1 MENRELPDE
10 VKNASRHVAV
20 VLTQGW
26 CPQWTMMKRYLE
38 GMKKEATELDL
49 TVFTLI
55 YDGVD
60 YFDEFR
66 DFKEAVWQN
75 YQIPYVRYYTEG
87 TLVAESNYVPARRF
101 LGQFADGSS

>member
-1 MENRELPDE
+1 MQNRELPDE
-10 VKNASRHVAV
+10 VTNASQHVAV

-38 GMKKEATELDL
+38 GMEQEATELDL

-75 YQIPYVRYYTEG
+75 YQIPYVRYYTDG

-101 LGQFADGSS
+101 LGQFADGGS